1 MIFVNTSH
9 QKIFLIN
16 SNKLIFESKISSSL
30 YGLGCQLN
38 SNKTPTGLHIVASKL
53 GHKLPAG
60 TLFKNR
66 IPTSTI
72 IDTIPQDNQDY
83 ITSRIIRLSGLEEGI
98 NKGGNIDSFNRYI
111 YIHGTP
117 HIDKLGRPE
126 SHGCIRMSDENV
138 IKLFNLIE
146 YKELV
151 LID

>member
-1 MIFVNTSH
+1 MIFINTSN
-9 QKIFLIN
+9 QKLYLV
-16 SNKLIFESKISSSL
+16 KADKVIFESIISSSL
-30 YGLGCQLN
+30 YGLGCLMD
-38 SNKTPTGLHIVASKL
+38 SNKTPTGLHTVTSKL
-53 GHKLPAG
+53 GDKLSAG

-72 IDTIPQDNQDY
+72 ISKIPQDSQDY
-83 ITSRIIRLSGLEEGI
+83 ITSRIIRLSGLEDGH
-98 NKGGNIDSFNRYI
+98 NKGGNVDTFDRYI

-138 IKLFNLIE
+138 IKLFNLVKL
-146 YKELV
+146 KELV

>member
-1 MIFVNTSH
+1 MIFINTSS

-16 SNKLIFESKISSSL
+16 SNKLIFESDISSSL

-38 SNKTPTGLHIVASKL
+38 SNKTPTGLHIVASKI

-72 IDTIPQDNQDY
+72 IDKIPKDNNDY
-83 ITSRIIRLSGLEEGI
+83 ITSRIIRLSGLEDGF
-98 NKGGNIDSFNRYI
+98 NKGGNLDTFDRYI

-117 HIDKLGRPE
+117 HSDKLGRPV
-126 SHGCIRMSDENV
+126 SHGCIRMSDQNI

-146 YKELV
+146 DNELV

>member
-1 MIFVNTSH
+1 MIFVNTSN
-9 QKIFLIN
+9 QKIYLIN
-16 SNKLIFESKISSSL
+16 SNKLIFESNISSSL

-66 IPTSTI
+66 IPTSKI
-72 IDTIPQDNQDY
+72 INKIPQDDQDY
-83 ITSRIIRLSGLEEGI
+83 ITSRIIRLSGLEDGF
-98 NKGGNIDSFNRYI
+98 NKGGNIDTFNRYI